1 MRRLARICL
10 RSQSTSRQTRA
21 GLWYQHRYQV

>member
-1 MRRLARICL
+1 MRRLVRICS
-10 RSQSTSRQTRA
+10 RSQSTSRQTKV